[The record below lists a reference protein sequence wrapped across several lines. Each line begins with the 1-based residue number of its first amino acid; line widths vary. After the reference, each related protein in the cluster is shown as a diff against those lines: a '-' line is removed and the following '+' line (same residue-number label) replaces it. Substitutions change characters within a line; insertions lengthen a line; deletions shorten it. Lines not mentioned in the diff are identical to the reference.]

1 MLARIGLAS
10 SNIAVDRLRND
21 ANSTRLTRLRVDLRD
36 IEKRELERVVSHR
49 TGEARMVERA
59 RIILMTVDGMS
70 VSRTASILTIDR
82 RTVRAALRRYLELRA
97 DRPDDPIESWL
108 EDRPRV
114 GRPDTF
120 DEFLWTDVLALA
132 TSDPTLSGIEETQW
146 SSALIARHLI
156 KAGRVPCIHRTTIS
170 RFFAKADIKPHRVRQ
185 WLNRPDD
192 PEFDTRA
199 AAIKGLLA
207 GASPPLTDL
216 ERKKKPATFSSPPP
230 DLATMRR
237 MQRERED
244 RALVSFDEKPG
255 MQAKERNAPDLP
267 VAPGRIARQEFEYVR
282 HGTKVLLALMI
293 VQTGVVIAR
302 VLSHRR
308 NTETARVL
316 DQMLNRLW
324 SFGYKGAD
332 IILDQLNT
340 HWSIEIVRVIA
351 RHCGMEMPRPDQI
364 AKGWQRRKWLERTR
378 NRRVVLHFAPKHA
391 SWLNPIETWF
401 SVLARKLL
409 RRGSFKTTEDLA
421 SRVMRFVDYYNKRLA
436 HPYRF
441 KKYQLQA
448 AA

>member
-1 MLARIGLAS
+1 MLAGTGLAS
-10 SNIAVDRLRND
+10 SNIAVGRLRND
-21 ANSTRLTRLRVDLRD
+21 ANSTRLTRLRVDLRGG
-36 IEKRELERVVSHR
+36 EKRELERVVAHR
-49 TGEARMVERA
+49 TAEARMVERA
-59 RIILMTVDGMS
+59 RIILMTADGMS
-70 VSRTASILTIDR
+70 VSRAASTLTIDR
-82 RTVRAALRRYLELRA
+82 RTVRAALRRYVELRSE
-97 DRPDDPIESWL
+97 RPEDPIEAWL

-132 TSDPTLSGIEETQW
+132 TSDPTKSGIEETQW

-156 KAGRVPCIHRTTIS
+156 EAGRVPRIHRTTIS
-170 RFFAKADIKPHRVRQ
+170 RFFAKADIKPYRVRQ

-192 PEFDTRA
+192 PEFDARA

-207 GASPPLTDL
+207 GASPPLTNAD
-216 ERKKKPATFSSPPP
+216 RKKRVTFSAPAP

-237 MQRERED
+237 MQRERDD

-293 VQTGVVIAR
+293 VQTGIVIAR

-308 NTETARVL
+308 NFETARVL

-340 HWSIEIVRVIA
+340 HWSIDVVRVIA
-351 RHCGMEMPRPDQI
+351 RHCGIETPPADQI
-364 AKGWQRRKWLERTR
+364 AKGWQRRRWLERTR